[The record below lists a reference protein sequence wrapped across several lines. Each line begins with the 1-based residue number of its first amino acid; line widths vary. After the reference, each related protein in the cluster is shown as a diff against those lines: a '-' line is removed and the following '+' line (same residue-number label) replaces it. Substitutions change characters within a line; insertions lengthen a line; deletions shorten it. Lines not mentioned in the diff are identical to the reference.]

1 MDMERQW
8 RLRTSIV
15 WRRDYPLYDITRR
28 RAVDGRA
35 VLMEQITVVP
45 ALAPGLLEHLLRRR
59 VRRRHFSW
67 KKIGFE

>member
-35 VLMEQITVVP
+35 VLM
-45 ALAPGLLEHLLRRR
+45 
-59 VRRRHFSW
+59 
-67 KKIGFE
+67 